1 MTGIERRG
9 TIERL
14 AIRGGLSMVPRI
26 TRRRFVIGS
35 VLAAVGVGA
44 YGITRAVHRVRDAA
58 RRLSDD

>member
-1 MTGIERRG
+1 MTAPMGRG

-26 TRRRFVIGS
+26 TRRRFVVAS
-35 VLAAVGVGA
+35 VLGAVGAGA
-44 YGITRAVHRVRDAA
+44 YGLTRAVRNVREAA